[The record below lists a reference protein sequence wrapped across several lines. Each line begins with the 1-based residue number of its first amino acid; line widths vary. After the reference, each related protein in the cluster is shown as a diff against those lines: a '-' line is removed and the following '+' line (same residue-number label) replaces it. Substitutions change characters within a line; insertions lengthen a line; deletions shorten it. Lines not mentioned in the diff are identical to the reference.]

1 MENKKYAN
9 GGYSEDWYERG
20 ESTAKWFQNDREE
33 YERVAYDED
42 RERRGSN
49 CGCSDSGG
57 NRPRNCERFR
67 REAEIRER
75 EAREAFCESSERK
88 KEALAYECEA
98 RKLWE
103 EAEKYWDEYSKYN
116 YKGIEYLAE
125 AARLFDEGMEC
136 EARRNGNNGGNNN
149 NCCHKC
155 HKCNCNCCR
164 K

>member
-33 YERVAYDED
+33 YERAAYDED

-67 REAEIRER
+67 R
-75 EAREAFCESSERK
+75 S
-88 KEALAYECEA
+88 
-98 RKLWE
+98 
-103 EAEKYWDEYSKYN
+103 
-116 YKGIEYLAE
+116 
-125 AARLFDEGMEC
+125 
-136 EARRNGNNGGNNN
+136 
-149 NCCHKC
+149 
-155 HKCNCNCCR
+155 
-164 K
+164 

>member
-1 MENKKYAN
+1 MENKKC
-9 GGYSEDWYERG
+9 YSEDWYERG

-33 YERVAYDED
+33 YER
-42 RERRGSN
+42 
-49 CGCSDSGG
+49 
-57 NRPRNCERFR
+57 
-67 REAEIRER
+67 
-75 EAREAFCESSERK
+75 EAREAFCESSEKK

>member
-33 YERVAYDED
+33 YERAAYDED

-49 CGCSDSGG
+49 CGGSDSEG

-98 RKLWE
+98 R
-103 EAEKYWDEYSKYN
+103 
-116 YKGIEYLAE
+116 
-125 AARLFDEGMEC
+125 
-136 EARRNGNNGGNNN
+136 RNGNNGGNNN

>member
-20 ESTAKWFQNDREE
+20 EATAKWFQNDGEE
-33 YERVAYDED
+33 YERAAYDED
-42 RERRGSN
+42 REKRGSK
-49 CGCSDSGG
+49 CGCSNQEE

-67 REAEIRER
+67 KEAEIRER
-75 EAREAFCESSERK
+75 EAREAFRESAERK

-103 EAEKYWDEYSKYN
+103 QAEKYWDEYSEFN
-116 YKGIEYLAE
+116 YRGIEYLAE
-125 AARLFDEGMEC
+125 AARLFDKGMEC
-136 EARRNGNNGGNNN
+136 EARRKGNNDD
-149 NCCHKC
+149 CCHKC
-155 HKCNCNCCR
+155 HKPNCNCCR

>member
-33 YERVAYDED
+33 YERAAYDED

-49 CGCSDSGG
+49 CGCSDSGE

-103 EAEKYWDEYSKYN
+103 EAEKY
-116 YKGIEYLAE
+116 
-125 AARLFDEGMEC
+125 
-136 EARRNGNNGGNNN
+136 
-149 NCCHKC
+149 
-155 HKCNCNCCR
+155 
-164 K
+164 